1 MPIEVFP
8 LPYFCTRN
16 QQKVKLKMEI
26 ITIES
31 GIWQQLIS
39 RIGKI
44 ERFVV
49 EATQPITIKDEDL
62 WVDNSQ
68 AQRLLCVENRTL
80 QQYRSDGKLAY
91 KRFGRQVRYR
101 LSDIEDFAGITLR
114 PLSQKNLTT
123 IRKECI
129 ERNKQI
135 MSHQEG

>member
-1 MPIEVFP
+1 
-8 LPYFCTRN
+8 
-16 QQKVKLKMEI
+16 MEI

-49 EATQPITIKDEDL
+49 EATQPIIIKDEDL

-68 AQRLLCVENRTL
+68 AQRLLCVEPRTL
-80 QQYRSDGKLAY
+80 QQYRTDGKLAY

-114 PLSQKNLTT
+114 PLSQKNLRA

>member
-1 MPIEVFP
+1 
-8 LPYFCTRN
+8 
-16 QQKVKLKMEI
+16 MEI

-49 EATQPITIKDEDL
+49 EATQPVTIEDDDL

-68 AQRLLCVENRTL
+68 AARLLCVEPRTL

-91 KRFGRQVRYR
+91 SRFGRQVRYR
-101 LSDIEDFAGITLR
+101 LSDIERFAGVTMR
-114 PLSQKNLTT
+114 PLSQKNLIA

-129 ERNKQI
+129 ERNRQI
-135 MSHQEG
+135 IENNED

>member
-1 MPIEVFP
+1 
-8 LPYFCTRN
+8 
-16 QQKVKLKMEI
+16 MEI

-31 GIWQQLIS
+31 SIWQQLIS

-49 EATQPITIKDEDL
+49 EATQPVTIKDEDL

-68 AQRLLCVENRTL
+68 AQRLLCVEPRTL
-80 QQYRSDGKLAY
+80 QQYRSDGKLSY
-91 KRFGRQVRYR
+91 KRFGKQIRYR
-101 LSDIEDFAGITLR
+101 LSDIEDFAGITMR
-114 PLSQKNLTT
+114 PLSQKNLLA

-135 MSHQEG
+135 IASQED

>member
-1 MPIEVFP
+1 
-8 LPYFCTRN
+8 
-16 QQKVKLKMEI
+16 MEI

-68 AQRLLCVENRTL
+68 AQRLLCVEARTL
-80 QQYRSDGKLAY
+80 QQYRSDGKLVY
-91 KRFGRQVRYR
+91 RRFGRQVRYR

-114 PLSQKNLTT
+114 PLSQKNLMA

-129 ERNKQI
+129 ERNRQI
-135 MSHQEG
+135 INNQEG